1 MKIMKYIILIVL
13 SIILKT
19 TTDAQKVIRTTC
31 DESVNWDYNFNY
43 SGFIIEEAGVSPL
56 EQVQNKQIQIL
67 ISDINDPTSIN
78 FSETHQIGIDRT
90 GYFNIEIGSM
100 ETTGFSNFINSMNG
114 KENSEYIM
122 EVYLITQDDTKLI
135 GSKKILPV
143 PYALVSNALGG
154 LGRQGQDGPQGP
166 SGAQGERGPQG
177 ARGLP
182 GSSSIGTNGVNGFG
196 IMKMT
201 NTPPN
206 GAKFY
211 VDDGTNTSD
220 GNPHIRY
227 NNNGTWIDL

>member
-1 MKIMKYIILIVL
+1 MKYIILIVI
-13 SIILKT
+13 SVILNT
-19 TTDAQKVIRTTC
+19 TTDAQKVIRTNC

-43 SGFIIEEAGVSPL
+43 SGFIIEEDGVSPL
-56 EQVQNKQIQIL
+56 EQVQNRQIQIL
-67 ISDINDPTSIN
+67 ISDINDPASTN

-90 GYFNIEIGSM
+90 GYFNIEIGTIERNS
-100 ETTGFSNFINSMNG
+100 FSNFINSMNG
-114 KENSEYIM
+114 KENAEYIM
-122 EVYLITQDDTKLI
+122 EVSLITQNDTKLI

-154 LGRQGQDGPQGP
+154 LGRQGQLGLQGLSGPE
-166 SGAQGERGPQG
+166 GARGPQG
-177 ARGLP
+177 GSGLP
-182 GSSSIGTNGVNGFG
+182 GLSSIGTNGVNGFG

-206 GAKFY
+206 GVKFY

-227 NNNGTWIDL
+227 NNNGIWIDL